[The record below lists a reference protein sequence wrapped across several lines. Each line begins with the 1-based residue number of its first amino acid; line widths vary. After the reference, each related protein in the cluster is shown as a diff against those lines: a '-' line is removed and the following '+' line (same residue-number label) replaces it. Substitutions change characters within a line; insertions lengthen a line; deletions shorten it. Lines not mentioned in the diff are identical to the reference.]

1 MEGRIVA
8 LEKEQKE
15 IDVDL
20 EKSQRIM
27 EVAQKDVSQS
37 DGVFSSLMKEI
48 KDMQVIFGK
57 SWNFLLFIILFI
69 IFHSLSWLNGILQK
83 AKEEEMEREII
94 ALDHKEANNRKLNNL
109 KKELKTFKVSGKY
122 SFFS

>member
-27 EVAQKDVSQS
+27 ETAQKDVSQS

-57 SWNFLLFIILFI
+57 SSNFLLFIIFQ
-69 IFHSLSWLNGILQK
+69 SLSWLNGFLKK